1 MNRRLIPIMSSVP
14 EITVKGCWSIDQ
26 VSMRISMGDWS
37 SQLESYTAIT
47 RKVVGKSARD
57 NPERYCDCF
66 WVHCSSTKFE
76 RMAREA
82 ADLCLRVLKESNKSR
97 FDSYS
102 VRNRVLIISHITFRY
117 CPVHMFCE
125 QPFSK

>member
-1 MNRRLIPIMSSVP
+1 MNRRLIHIMSSVP
-14 EITVKGCWSIDQ
+14 EITVKGCWSLDQ

-66 WVHCSSTKFE
+66 WVHCSSKKFE
-76 RMAREA
+76 RM
-82 ADLCLRVLKESNKSR
+82 CGSR
-97 FDSYS
+97 KYPYLPHGWLMEIP
-102 VRNRVLIISHITFRY
+102 RGWGG
-117 CPVHMFCE
+117 
-125 QPFSK
+125 